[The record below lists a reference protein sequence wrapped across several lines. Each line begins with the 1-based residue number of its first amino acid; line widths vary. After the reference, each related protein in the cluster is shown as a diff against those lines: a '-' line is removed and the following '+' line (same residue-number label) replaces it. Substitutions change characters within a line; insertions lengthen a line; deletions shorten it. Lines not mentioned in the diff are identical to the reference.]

1 LLKSEIDTIT
11 KKIIM
16 NFDTFISSNNASR
29 IKVKKSAFKN
39 MSRISNVEDVD
50 RKKNLLTIEA
60 LNSTGLLVKIAK
72 TFNEHGISIQSA
84 RINTLGEKVEDTFE
98 VEDFTLSSVSKK
110 KINKITSVLE
120 KII

>member
-1 LLKSEIDTIT
+1 
-11 KKIIM
+11 
-16 NFDTFISSNNASR
+16 
-29 IKVKKSAFKN
+29 
-39 MSRISNVEDVD
+39 MSMEFRY
-50 RKKNLLTIEA
+50 
-60 LNSTGLLVKIAK
+60 
-72 TFNEHGISIQSA
+72 

>member
-1 LLKSEIDTIT
+1 
-11 KKIIM
+11 M
-16 NFDTFISSNNASR
+16 NFDKFISSTNTSR
-29 IKVKKSAFKN
+29 IKVKQSAFKN
-39 MSRISNVEDVD
+39 MSRISNIEDID

-60 LNSTGLLVKIAK
+60 LNSTGLLIKIAK

-98 VEDFTLSSVSKK
+98 VEDFTLSSVSQK

>member
-29 IKVKKSAFKN
+29 IKVKQSAFKN
-39 MSRISNVEDVD
+39 MSKISNVEDVD